1 MRSLGLNPNEQEVID
16 IPNYITRRGLIYF
29 NDFCQMILKW
39 FRDDVSQEEH
49 FKQLMFRV
57 GLVVNDDCYD
67 SCFRSCV
74 DLTFTTRS
82 TKPRNINWKNI
93 FSPRSVANHY

>member
-1 MRSLGLNPNEQEVID
+1 MTTPPQAMRSLGLNPNEQEVID

-57 GLVVNDDCYD
+57 GWEILVFYLVNDDWFE
-67 SCFRSCV
+67 SCF
-74 DLTFTTRS
+74 
-82 TKPRNINWKNI
+82 
-93 FSPRSVANHY
+93 

>member
-39 FRDDVSQEEH
+39 FRDDVSEEEH

-57 GLVVNDDCYD
+57 GWG
-67 SCFRSCV
+67 
-74 DLTFTTRS
+74 
-82 TKPRNINWKNI
+82 NIGVL
-93 FSPRSVANHY
+93 SG